1 MTPAVFLK
9 LLAIFVVI
17 AIGWVAGRAK
27 FFGGG
32 EAARALSNTAF
43 YLFAP
48 ALLFRTTARI
58 DFATMPWS
66 ALAAFFIP
74 AVAWMLV
81 IYAWRKARQRRGGGT
96 AAAEPSVRA
105 ISATFGNTAQLGIP
119 LAAALFGERGLSIHL
134 AVVSLHALTLLS
146 ILTLLVELDVA
157 RSGNVP
163 AGLGRTLLNTV
174 RNTVIHPIVLPV
186 MVGLGWNVL
195 GLPIPAAADEILV
208 MLGQAVVPVCLIAIG
223 MSLAH
228 YGIRGSA
235 RAAVWVSAGKLM
247 LMPAL
252 VLLTG
257 YFIFGLQGLPLT
269 VIVMAAALPTG
280 ANALM
285 FSQRYA
291 AQEAET
297 TAVLVIST
305 AAFVATAPLWL
316 SLLHFISGG

>member
-17 AIGWVAGRAK
+17 AIGWIAGRAR

-257 YFIFGLQGLPLT
+257 YFVFGLQGLPLT

-316 SLLHFISGG
+316 SLLHFIPGG